1 MYMSIHELSRVRID
15 LCWSSFDAMIPCQGP
30 FMVSVE
36 ILCPAQASFFL
47 NARVQFIAISSR
59 FTTWAA
65 LLFEFFKSSCYVFLY
80 GKISLLKSNDQW
92 KRCSLQALTYCPM
105 TIQGA
110 LSQYDMDMLDARTE
124 ARAKAHFQ
132 NPTGS
137 SAENKSNLCPSRLM
151 SIRNQ
156 FLCDSYLFY
165 SWLTI

>member
-1 MYMSIHELSRVRID
+1 MSSLAVRVFQVVL
-15 LCWSSFDAMIPCQGP
+15 LC
-30 FMVSVE
+30 
-36 ILCPAQASFFL
+36 FFCM
-47 NARVQFIAISSR
+47 A
-59 FTTWAA
+59 
-65 LLFEFFKSSCYVFLY
+65 KSQ
-80 GKISLLKSNDQW
+80 LKSNDQG

-156 FLCDSYLFY
+156 FLCDSMWFIFILFLTNFFHRFAGSFAVVKIMPFFPTGLLINRRY
-165 SWLTI
+165 SGVTRNRKLHFHA

>member
-1 MYMSIHELSRVRID
+1 
-15 LCWSSFDAMIPCQGP
+15 MIPCQGP

-36 ILCPAQASFFL
+36 ILCPAQASFFMHVCNL
-47 NARVQFIAISSR
+47 LHSAPDSRHEQPCFSNFSSR
-59 FTTWAA
+59 FAM
-65 LLFEFFKSSCYVFLY
+65 FFLY

-92 KRCSLQALTYCPM
+92 KRCSLQALTYCLM
-105 TIQGA
+105 IIQGA

-165 SWLTI
+165 F